1 MRLPRAFTLGWLL
14 AGLALTALAFEV
26 GGSAWTKR
34 AETVLRAEPRALA
47 PAAGKLGYGRKVKIL
62 EAKDGWLRVSE
73 GGTEGWVFGG
83 NLAPV
88 KPVESKGMDGAPMF
102 ASQTNATAAAR
113 PLAPAANDYAAS
125 RNLGQAR
132 ADLDW
137 LRAQNAAVT
146 SAAVEEF
153 MTEQKKGEYQR

>member
-1 MRLPRAFTLGWLL
+1 MRLLRPTAAAWLL

-26 GGSAWTKR
+26 GGIAWTKR

-47 PAAGKLGYGRKVKIL
+47 PAAGKLGYGRKVKVL
-62 EAKDGWLRVSE
+62 EMKDGWLRVSE
-73 GGTEGWVFGG
+73 GGVEGWVFGG
-83 NLAPV
+83 NLAAE
-88 KPVESKGMDGAPMF
+88 KPAEGRGMDGAPMF
-102 ASQTNATAAAR
+102 ASQTTATAAAR

-132 ADLDW
+132 TDLDW

-146 SAAVEEF
+146 PAAVEAF
-153 MTEQKKGEYQR
+153 MAEQKKGEFQR

>member
-1 MRLPRAFTLGWLL
+1 MRLPRLLTVGWLL

-26 GGSAWTKR
+26 GGAAWTKR
-34 AETVLRAEPRALA
+34 AETVLRTEPRALA
-47 PAAGKLGYGRKVKIL
+47 PAAGKLGYGRQVKIL
-62 EAKDGWLRVSE
+62 EVRDGWLRVRDGSN
-73 GGTEGWVFGG
+73 EGWVFAG
-83 NLAPV
+83 NLAAT
-88 KPVESKGMDGAPMF
+88 KPVESKGMDGAPLF

-137 LRAQNAAVT
+137 LRAQNAGVT
-146 SAAVEEF
+146 SDAVEVF